1 MRVRRKTYMR
11 YFVADCVVEDVM
23 MGRRSDTRFFV
34 SGESIG
40 HKFNRWA

>member
-1 MRVRRKTYMR
+1 MR
-11 YFVADCVVEDVM
+11 YFVADSAVEDVM
-23 MGRRSDTRFFV
+23 MGRRSDTGPFV

>member
-1 MRVRRKTYMR
+1 MRTRRKTYMR
-11 YFVADCVVEDVM
+11 HFVADSAVEDVM

-40 HKFNRWA
+40 HKVNKWA